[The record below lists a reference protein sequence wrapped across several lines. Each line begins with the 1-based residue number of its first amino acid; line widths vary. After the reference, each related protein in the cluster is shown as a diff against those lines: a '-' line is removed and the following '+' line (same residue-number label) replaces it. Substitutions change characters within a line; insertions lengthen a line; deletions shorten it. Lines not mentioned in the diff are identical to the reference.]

1 MKKTI
6 SFIILFLFF
15 HSSNAREGM
24 WFPQLLEQLNETEM
38 RQLGM
43 KISAEDIYSVNKSS
57 LKDAVVQFGG
67 GCTGEIIS
75 ERGLLI
81 TNHHCG
87 FSQIQSLSTIETNL
101 LKNGFWAMSDT
112 AEIPVPGLTVTFVK
126 EIIDVTSI
134 ILANVS
140 EDLNEQERNLIIKSK
155 SDSLEKARA
164 DGKN

>member
-1 MKKTI
+1 MIMKKTI

-75 ERGLLI
+75 KRGLLYYKSSLW
-81 TNHHCG
+81 
-87 FSQIQSLSTIETNL
+87 FSLRSS
-101 LKNGFWAMSDT
+101 
-112 AEIPVPGLTVTFVK
+112 
-126 EIIDVTSI
+126 
-134 ILANVS
+134 
-140 EDLNEQERNLIIKSK
+140 R
-155 SDSLEKARA
+155 
-164 DGKN
+164 